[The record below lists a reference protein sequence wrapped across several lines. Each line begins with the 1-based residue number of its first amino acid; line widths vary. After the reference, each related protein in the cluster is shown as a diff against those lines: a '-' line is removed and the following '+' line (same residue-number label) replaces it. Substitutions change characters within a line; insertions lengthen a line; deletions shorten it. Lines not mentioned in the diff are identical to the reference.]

1 MNKEKLCQV
10 ALPLPILKTFSY
22 SLPENTKEI
31 KEGTRVIVPFA
42 GRTLIGYVVDQIP
55 EEVEK
60 VKPISQLLDEE
71 PFFTKELFTFLKEL
85 ANFYLAPIGIILKN
99 AYPSSLDPH
108 LRKRYL
114 LISNEI
120 NNTLNDPPVLK
131 LIDELKEGSKSYL
144 TLKSKLGKSVDRAI
158 AKSLSLELIESIEYF
173 EIVRRR
179 ISSDRIA
186 VLKEFDEILS
196 EENKQGL
203 TKYHLNIIEAIK
215 KSIEPFPKA
224 KDIAKEAK
232 SPYHYIQDLEKLGFI
247 ELFDMLPKKMPIK
260 KSNIILNN
268 EQKKAFDTI
277 FQYLNK
283 NIHKTFLIFGITGSG
298 KTEIYLNLIE
308 EAIKNGGRAIYLVPE
323 ISLASYLS
331 KRLLER
337 FGSDVSILHSSMN
350 EKERA
355 RQYLRMKRGDAK
367 VVIGPRSALFS
378 PFENIKLIV
387 VDEEHDSSYRQVE
400 HPFYNARDMAILRGS
415 LLKCPVVLGSATPSV
430 ESFYNSLETKK
441 FELLTLKERVKG
453 AILPEVEIVDMRKVF
468 TETKTKTVLSPS
480 LIKKIEKCLD
490 RNEQIVILRNRLG
503 YSTFILCRECGR
515 SVKCSFCDISLTYH
529 KRKNEMKC
537 HLCGRRES
545 VPQKCPNCGS
555 TSIHFLGEGTEKI
568 EDLLS
573 QRFPQSQIGRMDRD
587 NIVSSKDYEKLW
599 SDFETKRIDILVGT
613 QMIAKG
619 YHNPQVTLVGIIS
632 ADFILS
638 LPDFRSSERTFQL
651 ITQAAGRAGRGE
663 LSGKVVVQSF
673 FPEHYAVVSAC
684 AQDYEQFYRAEI
696 KYRKLAQYPPIT
708 ALGKIEIKEKKEEN
722 VIDKSLKIKF
732 YLQNKWKE
740 SIKFLGPNPAPIA
753 KIENKYRYQ
762 IFVKTESRTKL
773 HSVFEDFINSQ
784 FSNDI
789 GKTVFADIDPATL
802 M

>member
-1 MNKEKLCQV
+1 MKNERLCQV
-10 ALPLPILKTFSY
+10 ALPLPIWKTFSY
-22 SLPENTKEI
+22 SIPENIGEI
-31 KEGTRVIVPFA
+31 EEGTRVIVPLA
-42 GRTLIGYVVDQIP
+42 GRNVIGYITVGQG
-55 EEVEK
+55 EKVEK
-60 VKPISQLLDEE
+60 VKPIYQVLDEK
-71 PFFTKELFTFLKEL
+71 PFFNSELFSFLKEL
-85 ANFYLAPIGIILKN
+85 AAYYLAPLGILLKSS
-99 AYPSSLDPH
+99 YPSGLDPQ
-108 LRKRYL
+108 LKKRYWL
-114 LISNEI
+114 VHQDIEDEKDSL
-120 NNTLNDPPVLK
+120 VLK
-131 LIDELKEGSKSYL
+131 LIDELKDGSKSYL
-144 TLKSKLGKSVDRAI
+144 TLKSKLGKDADRAI
-158 AKSLSLELIESIEYF
+158 AKSLSLGLIESLEHF
-173 EIVRRR
+173 EMAKRR

-186 VLKEFDEILS
+186 VLKDLEKI
-196 EENKQGL
+196 ENDLKKTDF
-203 TKYHLNIIEAIK
+203 TKYHLKIIEAIK
-215 KSIEPFPKA
+215 KSKEPFPKVQ
-224 KDIAKEAK
+224 DIAKEAK

-247 ELFDMLPKKMPIK
+247 EFFDMLPKKLPIK
-260 KSNIILNN
+260 KSNIVLNSD
-268 EQKKAFDTI
+268 QKKAFETI
-277 FQYLNK
+277 FPYLNK

-308 EAIKNGGRAIYLVPE
+308 EVIKFGGRAIYLVPE

-430 ESFYNSLETKK
+430 ESFYNALETKK
-441 FELLTLKERVKG
+441 FELITLKERVQG
-453 AILPEVEIVDMRKVF
+453 AILPKVEIVDMRKVF
-468 TETKTKTVLSPS
+468 VETKTKTVISPF
-480 LIKKIEKCLD
+480 LEEEIRKCLEKK
-490 RNEQIVILRNRLG
+490 EQTVILRNRLG

-515 SVKCSFCDISLTYH
+515 SIKCTSCDISLTHH
-529 KRKNEMKC
+529 KKRNEMKC
-537 HLCGRRES
+537 HLCGKRES

-555 TSIHFLGEGTEKI
+555 SSIHFLGEGTEKI
-568 EDLLS
+568 EDILF
-573 QRFPQSQIGRMDRD
+573 QKFPQNKIGRMDRD
-587 NIVSSKDYEKLW
+587 IIVSAKDYEKVW
-599 SDFETKRIDILVGT
+599 SDFENKRIDILVGT

-663 LSGKVVVQSF
+663 LTGKVVVQSF
-673 FPEHYAVVSAC
+673 FPEHYAVISAC
-684 AQDYEQFYRAEI
+684 AQDYEQFYKGEI
-696 KYRKLAQYPPIT
+696 KYRKMAMYPPIS
-708 ALGKIEIKEKKEEN
+708 ALGRIEVKEKKEEN
-722 VIDKSLKIKF
+722 AIQKSLKIKL
-732 YLQNKWKE
+732 YLTNKWKE
-740 SIKFLGPNPAPIA
+740 TVRILGPNPAPIA
-753 KIENKYRYQ
+753 KIENKFRYQ

-773 HSVFEDFINSQ
+773 HSVFEDFINSE
-784 FSNDI
+784 FSKRI
-789 GKTVFADIDPATL
+789 GKTVFVDVDPATL